1 MALCDCMTGPETHH
15 SSVRGLIVKGR
26 MQGLGVAGITLLMAG
41 CAAQPQYQMVKKGGT
56 QDDRVQDNAYC
67 QMQANYIQV
76 ADWEYQGTFMEG
88 ANIQQKRQQTYTY
101 CMTSKGYSS
110 VRIQ

>member
-1 MALCDCMTGPETHH
+1 MT
-15 SSVRGLIVKGR
+15 
-26 MQGLGVAGITLLMAG
+26 G
-41 CAAQPQYQMVKKGGT
+41 CAAQPQYQMVKTGVT
-56 QDDRVQDNAYC
+56 QDERVQDNAHC